1 MKWLYTERKNTSASF
16 LLGIWNKCCIRAI
29 KGTSFPGLTIRWEKI
44 WQNLLQK
51 EAVAMWGE
59 KKKKNR
65 NRRKTEPQSY
75 VSLVI
80 MFWQYVVADETK
92 SGNECEGI
100 PSKNVLD

>member
-1 MKWLYTERKNTSASF
+1 MKWMYTERKNTNASF
-16 LLGIWNKCCIRAI
+16 LLGIWNKWCIRAMVRSV
-29 KGTSFPGLTIRWEKI
+29 TSFPGLTIRWEKI

-51 EAVAMWGE
+51 EAVATGGE
-59 KKKKNR
+59 ITHM
-65 NRRKTEPQSY
+65 RKTEPQSY

>member
-1 MKWLYTERKNTSASF
+1 MAVYREEEH
-16 LLGIWNKCCIRAI
+16 KCVVPAWDLEQVLHKGY

-51 EAVAMWGE
+51 EAVAMGGE
-59 KKKKNR
+59 KKITHM
-65 NRRKTEPQSY
+65 RKTEPQSY

-92 SGNECEGI
+92 SGNEWEGI

>member
-1 MKWLYTERKNTSASF
+1 MAVYREEEH
-16 LLGIWNKCCIRAI
+16 KCVVPARDLEQVLHKGY
-29 KGTSFPGLTIRWEKI
+29 KGTSFPGLMIRWEKI

-51 EAVAMWGE
+51 EAVAMGGGGITHM
-59 KKKKNR
+59 
-65 NRRKTEPQSY
+65 RKTEPQSY

-92 SGNECEGI
+92 SGNEYEGI